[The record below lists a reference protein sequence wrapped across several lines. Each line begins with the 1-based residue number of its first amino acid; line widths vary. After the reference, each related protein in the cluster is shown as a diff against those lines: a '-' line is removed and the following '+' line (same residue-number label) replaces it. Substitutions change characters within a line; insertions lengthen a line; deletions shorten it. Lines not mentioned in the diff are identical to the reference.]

1 MSPTSYRTALLR
13 DTLIKEKKWLGCKD
27 SNLGMPGPKP
37 GALPLGDT
45 PNKQQI
51 YKYKIKRSIIQKL
64 FKKVKLKRYNFI
76 MENGFDPLIYQ
87 RYLKKKE
94 TFLLF
99 KKIAQVSAFK
109 NLKLQLKRREAIKR
123 YVSQALGDLK
133 KGFRYAKI
141 ENQILKIYFTHPSYL
156 KAFKI
161 EEDHYTKNLKA
172 HFKETQ
178 KTLKALNHPF
188 EFKIIQASVKKR
200 AYEKPV
206 GKKENPPKSVN
217 VNCEGL
223 SDFTKKQFLK
233 LKRACNDNTPRTP
246 PQS

>member
-1 MSPTSYRTALLR
+1 
-13 DTLIKEKKWLGCKD
+13 
-27 SNLGMPGPKP
+27 
-37 GALPLGDT
+37 
-45 PNKQQI
+45 
-51 YKYKIKRSIIQKL
+51 
-64 FKKVKLKRYNFI
+64 
-76 MENGFDPLIYQ
+76 MENGFDPIIYK

-99 KKIAQVSAFK
+99 KRIGQMSAFR
-109 NLKLQLKRREAIKR
+109 NLKLQLKRREVIRR

-133 KGFRYAKI
+133 HGFRYAKI
-141 ENQILKIYFTHPSYL
+141 EHQILKIYFTHPSYL

-161 EEDHYTKNLKA
+161 EEAYYTKNLKA
-172 HFKETQ
+172 HFLETQ
-178 KTLKALNHPF
+178 KILKTLNYPF
-188 EFKIIQASVKKR
+188 DFDTIQASVRKR
-200 AYEKPV
+200 AYHKPVEKKEKPP
-206 GKKENPPKSVN
+206 KKPVSIN

>member
-13 DTLIKEKKWLGCKD
+13 DTLKKWLGCKD

-45 PNKQQI
+45 PTN
-51 YKYKIKRSIIQKL
+51 KRSIIQKL

-76 MENGFDPLIYQ
+76 MENGFDPLIYK

-99 KKIAQVSAFK
+99 KKIGQMSAFR
-109 NLKLQLKRREAIKR
+109 NLKLQLKRREVINR
-123 YVSQALGDLK
+123 YVAGILGDLK
-133 KGFRYAKI
+133 IGFRYAKI
-141 ENQILKIYFTHPSYL
+141 EHQILKIYFTHPSFL

-161 EEDHYTKNLKA
+161 EEDYYTKNLKA
-172 HFKETQ
+172 HFVETK
-178 KTLKALNHPF
+178 KTLKALNYPF
-188 EFKIIQASVKKR
+188 DFKAIQASVRKR
-200 AYEKPV
+200 AYQKPV
-206 GKKENPPKSVN
+206 VKKPPKKPVSIN

-223 SDFTKKQFLK
+223 SDFTKEQFLK
-233 LKRACNDNTPRTP
+233 LKRACNDNTPRKP

>member
-1 MSPTSYRTALLR
+1 
-13 DTLIKEKKWLGCKD
+13 
-27 SNLGMPGPKP
+27 
-37 GALPLGDT
+37 
-45 PNKQQI
+45 
-51 YKYKIKRSIIQKL
+51 
-64 FKKVKLKRYNFI
+64 
-76 MENGFDPLIYQ
+76 MENGFDPLIYR

-99 KKIAQVSAFK
+99 KKIAQNSAFK
-109 NLKLQLKRREAIKR
+109 NLKLQLKQREAIR
-123 YVSQALGDLK
+123 RCISQALGDLK

-161 EEDHYTKNLKA
+161 EEAYYTKNLKA
-172 HFKETQ
+172 HFLETK
-178 KTLKALNHPF
+178 KTLEALNHPF
-188 EFKIIQASVKKR
+188 DFKTIQASVRKR
-200 AYEKPV
+200 AYQKPV
-206 GKKENPPKSVN
+206 VKKENPPRSVD

>member
-1 MSPTSYRTALLR
+1 
-13 DTLIKEKKWLGCKD
+13 
-27 SNLGMPGPKP
+27 
-37 GALPLGDT
+37 
-45 PNKQQI
+45 
-51 YKYKIKRSIIQKL
+51 
-64 FKKVKLKRYNFI
+64 
-76 MENGFDPLIYQ
+76 MENGFDPLIYK
-87 RYLKKKE
+87 RYVKKKE

-99 KKIAQVSAFK
+99 KKIAQASAFK

-123 YVSQALGDLK
+123 CVSQALGDLK

-161 EEDHYTKNLKA
+161 EEDHYTNNLKA

-178 KTLKALNHPF
+178 KTLKALNYPF

-206 GKKENPPKSVN
+206 EKVAKKENPPKKPVSIN

>member
-1 MSPTSYRTALLR
+1 MPYRLA
-13 DTLIKEKKWLGCKD
+13 
-27 SNLGMPGPKP
+27 
-37 GALPLGDT
+37 T
-45 PNKQQI
+45 PQQQNK
-51 YKYKIKRSIIQKL
+51 RNIIQKL
-64 FKKVKLKRYNFI
+64 FKKVKLKCYDFI
-76 MENGFDPLIYQ
+76 MENGFDPLIYK

-99 KKIAQVSAFK
+99 KKIAQTSAFK
-109 NLKLQLKRREAIKR
+109 NLKLQLKRREAINR

-133 KGFRYAKI
+133 HGFRYAKI

-161 EEDHYTKNLKA
+161 EEDHYTNHLKTR
-172 HFKETQ
+172 FKETQ

-188 EFKIIQASVKKR
+188 EFKTIQASVRKR

-206 GKKENPPKSVN
+206 LKKEKPPKSVN

>member
-1 MSPTSYRTALLR
+1 
-13 DTLIKEKKWLGCKD
+13 
-27 SNLGMPGPKP
+27 
-37 GALPLGDT
+37 
-45 PNKQQI
+45 
-51 YKYKIKRSIIQKL
+51 
-64 FKKVKLKRYNFI
+64 

-87 RYLKKKE
+87 RYVKKKE

-109 NLKLQLKRREAIKR
+109 NLKLQLKRRGAIECC
-123 YVSQALGDLK
+123 VSQALGDLK

-161 EEDHYTKNLKA
+161 EKDHYTHNLKTR
-172 HFKETQ
+172 FKETQ

-188 EFKIIQASVKKR
+188 DFKAIQASVKKR

-206 GKKENPPKSVN
+206 AKKENPPKSVN
-217 VNCEGL
+217 VHCENL

>member
-1 MSPTSYRTALLR
+1 MPYRLA
-13 DTLIKEKKWLGCKD
+13 
-27 SNLGMPGPKP
+27 
-37 GALPLGDT
+37 T
-45 PNKQQI
+45 PQQTMI
-51 YKYKIKRSIIQKL
+51 NKRSIIQKL

-76 MENGFDPLIYQ
+76 MEKNFDPLIYK

-109 NLKLQLKRREAIKR
+109 NLKLQLKRREVINR
-123 YVSQALGDLK
+123 YVAGILGDLK

-141 ENQILKIYFTHPSYL
+141 EHQILKIYFTHPSYL

-161 EEDHYTKNLKA
+161 EEYYYTKNLKA
-172 HFKETQ
+172 HFLETK
-178 KTLKALNHPF
+178 KTLKALNYPF
-188 EFKIIQASVKKR
+188 DFKAIQASVKKR
-200 AYEKPV
+200 AYQKPVVKKEKPP
-206 GKKENPPKSVN
+206 KKPVSVN

-223 SDFTKKQFLK
+223 SDFTKRQFLK

-246 PQS
+246 P

>member
-1 MSPTSYRTALLR
+1 
-13 DTLIKEKKWLGCKD
+13 
-27 SNLGMPGPKP
+27 MPGPKP

-45 PNKQQI
+45 PTNQ
-51 YKYKIKRSIIQKL
+51 RSIIQKL

-76 MENGFDPLIYQ
+76 MENGFDPLIYK

-99 KKIAQVSAFK
+99 KKIGQMSAFK
-109 NLKLQLKRREAIKR
+109 NLKLQLKRREVINH
-123 YVSQALGDLK
+123 YVAGILGDLK

-141 ENQILKIYFTHPSYL
+141 EHQILKIYFTHPSFL
-156 KAFKI
+156 KAFETEK
-161 EEDHYTKNLKA
+161 DYYTKNLKA
-172 HFKETQ
+172 HFLETK
-178 KTLKALNHPF
+178 KTLKALNYPF
-188 EFKIIQASVKKR
+188 DFTSIQASVRKR
-200 AYEKPV
+200 AYQKPV
-206 GKKENPPKSVN
+206 IKKENPPKKPVSIN

-233 LKRACNDNTPRTP
+233 LKHACNDNTPHTP

>member
-1 MSPTSYRTALLR
+1 MPYRLATPQQKTTNR
-13 DTLIKEKKWLGCKD
+13 YKE
-27 SNLGMPGPKP
+27 
-37 GALPLGDT
+37 
-45 PNKQQI
+45 
-51 YKYKIKRSIIQKL
+51 SIIQKL

-76 MENGFDPLIYQ
+76 MENGFDPLIYK

-123 YVSQALGDLK
+123 CVSQALGDLK

-141 ENQILKIYFTHPSYL
+141 ENKILKIYFTHPSYL
-156 KAFKI
+156 KAFKT
-161 EEDHYTKNLKA
+161 EEDHYTNTLKA
-172 HFKETQ
+172 RFKETQ
-178 KTLKALNHPF
+178 KTLKVLNYPF
-188 EFKIIQASVKKR
+188 DFKIIQASVKKR
-200 AYEKPV
+200 PYQKPVVKKEKPP
-206 GKKENPPKSVN
+206 KKPVSIN

-223 SDFTKKQFLK
+223 SDFTKKQFSK
-233 LKRACNDNTPRTP
+233 LKRACNDNTPRKP

>member
-45 PNKQQI
+45 PTN
-51 YKYKIKRSIIQKL
+51 KRSIIQKL

-76 MENGFDPLIYQ
+76 MENGFDPLIYK

-99 KKIAQVSAFK
+99 KKIAQASAFK
-109 NLKLQLKRREAIKR
+109 NLKLQLKRREVIKR

-133 KGFRYAKI
+133 KGFRYAKV
-141 ENQILKIYFTHPSYL
+141 EHQILKIYFTHPSFL
-156 KAFKI
+156 KAFETEK
-161 EEDHYTKNLKA
+161 DHYTNHLKA
-172 HFKETQ
+172 HFTETQ
-178 KTLKALNHPF
+178 KTLKALNYPF
-188 EFKIIQASVKKR
+188 DFKIIQASVRKR
-200 AYEKPV
+200 AYQKPV
-206 GKKENPPKSVN
+206 IKKENPPKSVN

-233 LKRACNDNTPRTP
+233 LKRACNDNTPHTP

>member
-1 MSPTSYRTALLR
+1 
-13 DTLIKEKKWLGCKD
+13 
-27 SNLGMPGPKP
+27 
-37 GALPLGDT
+37 
-45 PNKQQI
+45 
-51 YKYKIKRSIIQKL
+51 
-64 FKKVKLKRYNFI
+64 
-76 MENGFDPLIYQ
+76 MENGFDPLIYK

-99 KKIAQVSAFK
+99 KKIAQNSAFK
-109 NLKLQLKRREAIKR
+109 NLKLQLKRREAINR
-123 YVSQALGDLK
+123 CVSQALGDLN

-161 EEDHYTKNLKA
+161 EEDHYTNTLKA
-172 HFKETQ
+172 RFTETQ
-178 KTLKALNHPF
+178 KTLKALNYSF
-188 EFKIIQASVKKR
+188 EFKIIQASVRKNP
-200 AYEKPV
+200 YQKPV
-206 GKKENPPKSVN
+206 EKKEKPPKSVN

>member
-1 MSPTSYRTALLR
+1 
-13 DTLIKEKKWLGCKD
+13 
-27 SNLGMPGPKP
+27 
-37 GALPLGDT
+37 
-45 PNKQQI
+45 
-51 YKYKIKRSIIQKL
+51 
-64 FKKVKLKRYNFI
+64 
-76 MENGFDPLIYQ
+76 MENGFDPLIYK

-99 KKIAQVSAFK
+99 KKIVQTSALK
-109 NLKLQLKRREAIKR
+109 NLKLQLKRRVVINR
-123 YVSQALGDLK
+123 YVSQALWDLK

-161 EEDHYTKNLKA
+161 EENYYTNSLKT
-172 HFKETQ
+172 HFTETQ
-178 KTLKALNHPF
+178 KTLKALNYPF
-188 EFKIIQASVKKR
+188 DFKTIQASVRKR

-206 GKKENPPKSVN
+206 EKKENPPKSVD

>member
-1 MSPTSYRTALLR
+1 
-13 DTLIKEKKWLGCKD
+13 
-27 SNLGMPGPKP
+27 
-37 GALPLGDT
+37 
-45 PNKQQI
+45 
-51 YKYKIKRSIIQKL
+51 
-64 FKKVKLKRYNFI
+64 
-76 MENGFDPLIYQ
+76 MENGFDPIIYK

-99 KKIAQVSAFK
+99 KKIAQMSAFK
-109 NLKLQLKRREAIKR
+109 NLKLQLKQRVVINR

-141 ENQILKIYFTHPSYL
+141 ENQILKICFTHPSYL

-161 EEDHYTKNLKA
+161 EENYYTNSLKT
-172 HFKETQ
+172 HFLKTQ
-178 KTLKALNHPF
+178 RILKALNCPF
-188 EFKIIQASVKKR
+188 EFKTIQASVRKK

-206 GKKENPPKSVN
+206 LKKENPPKSVD

>member
-1 MSPTSYRTALLR
+1 M
-13 DTLIKEKKWLGCKD
+13 EK
-27 SNLGMPGPKP
+27 N
-37 GALPLGDT
+37 
-45 PNKQQI
+45 
-51 YKYKIKRSIIQKL
+51 
-64 FKKVKLKRYNFI
+64 
-76 MENGFDPLIYQ
+76 FDPLIYK

-99 KKIAQVSAFK
+99 KKIAQTSAFK

-123 YVSQALGDLK
+123 CVSQALGDLK
-133 KGFRYAKI
+133 HGFRYAKI
-141 ENQILKIYFTHPSYL
+141 ENQILKICFTHPSYL
-156 KAFKI
+156 KAFKM
-161 EEDHYTKNLKA
+161 EEDHYTNNLKI

-178 KTLKALNHPF
+178 KILKALNYPF
-188 EFKIIQASVKKR
+188 DFKTIQASVKKR

-206 GKKENPPKSVN
+206 EKKEKPPKSVN

-233 LKRACNDNTPRTP
+233 LKRVCNDNTPRTP

>member
-1 MSPTSYRTALLR
+1 
-13 DTLIKEKKWLGCKD
+13 
-27 SNLGMPGPKP
+27 MPGPKP

-45 PNKQQI
+45 PKT
-51 YKYKIKRSIIQKL
+51 KKSIIQKL

-76 MENGFDPLIYQ
+76 MENGFDPLIYK

-99 KKIAQVSAFK
+99 KKIGQMSAFK
-109 NLKLQLKRREAIKR
+109 NLKLQLKRREVINH
-123 YVSQALGDLK
+123 YVAGILGDLK

-141 ENQILKIYFTHPSYL
+141 ENQILKICFTHPSYL

-161 EEDHYTKNLKA
+161 EEDHYTNTLKA
-172 HFKETQ
+172 RFKETQ

-188 EFKIIQASVKKR
+188 DFKIIQASVRKR

-206 GKKENPPKSVN
+206 VKKEKTPKSVN

-223 SDFTKKQFLK
+223 SDFTKRQFSK

>member
-1 MSPTSYRTALLR
+1 MISSWNWRH
-13 DTLIKEKKWLGCKD
+13 
-27 SNLGMPGPKP
+27 
-37 GALPLGDT
+37 
-45 PNKQQI
+45 PNNN
-51 YKYKIKRSIIQKL
+51 KRSIIQKL

-76 MENGFDPLIYQ
+76 MENGFDPLIYK

-99 KKIAQVSAFK
+99 KKIGQMSAFK
-109 NLKLQLKRREAIKR
+109 NLKLQLKRREVINR
-123 YVSQALGDLK
+123 YVAGILGDLK

-141 ENQILKIYFTHPSYL
+141 EHQILKIYFTHPSFL
-156 KAFKI
+156 KAFETEK
-161 EEDHYTKNLKA
+161 DHYTNHLKT
-172 HFKETQ
+172 HFLETQ
-178 KTLKALNHPF
+178 KTLKALNYPF
-188 EFKIIQASVKKR
+188 DFDTIQASVRKR
-200 AYEKPV
+200 AYQKPV
-206 GKKENPPKSVN
+206 VKKENPPKKPVSVN

>member
-1 MSPTSYRTALLR
+1 
-13 DTLIKEKKWLGCKD
+13 
-27 SNLGMPGPKP
+27 
-37 GALPLGDT
+37 
-45 PNKQQI
+45 
-51 YKYKIKRSIIQKL
+51 
-64 FKKVKLKRYNFI
+64 
-76 MENGFDPLIYQ
+76 MENGFDPLIYK

-99 KKIAQVSAFK
+99 KKIAQTSAFK

-161 EEDHYTKNLKA
+161 EEDHYTN
-172 HFKETQ
+172 
-178 KTLKALNHPF
+178 TLKALNHPF
-188 EFKIIQASVKKR
+188 DFKTIQASVRKR

-206 GKKENPPKSVN
+206 VKKEKPPKSVD

>member
-1 MSPTSYRTALLR
+1 M
-13 DTLIKEKKWLGCKD
+13 
-27 SNLGMPGPKP
+27 
-37 GALPLGDT
+37 
-45 PNKQQI
+45 
-51 YKYKIKRSIIQKL
+51 IQKL
-64 FKKVKLKRYNFI
+64 FKKVKLKCYNFI

-99 KKIAQVSAFK
+99 KKIAQASALK

-123 YVSQALGDLK
+123 CISQALGDLK
-133 KGFRYAKI
+133 HGFRYAKI

-156 KAFKI
+156 KAFKM
-161 EEDHYTKNLKA
+161 EEDYYTKNLKA
-172 HFKETQ
+172 HFLETK
-178 KTLKALNHPF
+178 KTLEALNYPLD
-188 EFKIIQASVKKR
+188 FKAIQASVRKR
-200 AYEKPV
+200 AYQKPVVKKEKPP
-206 GKKENPPKSVN
+206 KKPVSIN

-223 SDFTKKQFLK
+223 SDFTKEQFLK

>member
-1 MSPTSYRTALLR
+1 
-13 DTLIKEKKWLGCKD
+13 
-27 SNLGMPGPKP
+27 
-37 GALPLGDT
+37 
-45 PNKQQI
+45 
-51 YKYKIKRSIIQKL
+51 
-64 FKKVKLKRYNFI
+64 
-76 MENGFDPLIYQ
+76 MENGFDPLIYK

-99 KKIAQVSAFK
+99 KKIAQASALK

-133 KGFRYAKI
+133 HGFRYAKI
-141 ENQILKIYFTHPSYL
+141 EHQILKIYFTHPSFL

-161 EEDHYTKNLKA
+161 EEAYYTNNLKA
-172 HFKETQ
+172 HFLET
-178 KTLKALNHPF
+178 KKILKALNHPF
-188 EFKIIQASVKKR
+188 DFKIIQASVKKK

-206 GKKENPPKSVN
+206 EKKENPPKSVD

>member
-1 MSPTSYRTALLR
+1 
-13 DTLIKEKKWLGCKD
+13 
-27 SNLGMPGPKP
+27 
-37 GALPLGDT
+37 
-45 PNKQQI
+45 
-51 YKYKIKRSIIQKL
+51 
-64 FKKVKLKRYNFI
+64 
-76 MENGFDPLIYQ
+76 MENGFDPLIYK

-99 KKIAQVSAFK
+99 KKIAQNSALK
-109 NLKLQLKRREAIKR
+109 NLKLQLKQRVVINR
-123 YVSQALGDLK
+123 YVSQALGGLK

-161 EEDHYTKNLKA
+161 EENYYTNSLKA
-172 HFKETQ
+172 RFTETQ
-178 KTLKALNHPF
+178 KTLKALNYPF
-188 EFKIIQASVKKR
+188 DFKIIQASVRKR
-200 AYEKPV
+200 AYQKPV
-206 GKKENPPKSVN
+206 VKKEKPPKSVD

>member
-1 MSPTSYRTALLR
+1 
-13 DTLIKEKKWLGCKD
+13 
-27 SNLGMPGPKP
+27 
-37 GALPLGDT
+37 
-45 PNKQQI
+45 
-51 YKYKIKRSIIQKL
+51 
-64 FKKVKLKRYNFI
+64 
-76 MENGFDPLIYQ
+76 MENGFDPLIYK

-99 KKIAQVSAFK
+99 KKIAQMSAFK

-123 YVSQALGDLK
+123 CVSQALGDLE

-161 EEDHYTKNLKA
+161 EEDHYTNTLKA
-172 HFKETQ
+172 RFTETQ
-178 KTLKALNHPF
+178 KILKALNYPF
-188 EFKIIQASVKKR
+188 DFKIIQASVKKR

-206 GKKENPPKSVN
+206 VKKENPPKSVD

-233 LKRACNDNTPRTP
+233 LKRACNDNTPHTP

>member
-1 MSPTSYRTALLR
+1 
-13 DTLIKEKKWLGCKD
+13 
-27 SNLGMPGPKP
+27 
-37 GALPLGDT
+37 
-45 PNKQQI
+45 
-51 YKYKIKRSIIQKL
+51 
-64 FKKVKLKRYNFI
+64 
-76 MENGFDPLIYQ
+76 MENGFDPLIYK

-109 NLKLQLKRREAIKR
+109 NLKLQLKRRGAINR
-123 YVSQALGDLK
+123 YVFQALGDLK
-133 KGFRYAKI
+133 KGFRYAKV
-141 ENQILKIYFTHPSYL
+141 ENQILKICFTHPSYL

-161 EEDHYTKNLKA
+161 EEDYYTNNLKA

-178 KTLKALNHPF
+178 KILKALNYPF
-188 EFKIIQASVKKR
+188 DFKTIQASVRKR
-200 AYEKPV
+200 AYQKPV
-206 GKKENPPKSVN
+206 IKKENPPKKPVSIN

-233 LKRACNDNTPRTP
+233 LKRACNDNTPRKP